1 MQFDFAKWEGAG
13 NDFILTEGRTF
24 KNAEEE
30 RQVVAE
36 LCNRRTGIG
45 ADGIIF
51 LSRVDGFDDRWKFDY
66 VNADGSRSFCG
77 NGSRVVLAHLRAMG
91 EVESGAVLE
100 ACDGDHAVAWKGE
113 PGVQMRPVKAPQD
126 LTSTQ
131 VDCAAEVFV
140 DTGSPHHLVWLPE
153 KADLQALDVDGVGAQ
168 IRHHPMHAPG
178 GSNVDFVQPI
188 SPEILVMRTFERGV
202 EGETLACGTGA
213 TAAALSDYVRR
224 GGALQRT
231 VRMRGG
237 DLTITFGPPDERGH
251 FLDVWLWGPAR
262 ECFRGSAN
270 WPVLSCWLWSFFALW
285 LAFLGP
291 PDVRGQAELPHVPL
305 TEQAQL
311 SVLTGSPGDE
321 VYSSW
326 GHTAIRLKDPGQS
339 PVMDLTFNY
348 GTFAF
353 GPGFYTRFIRG
364 HLDYRLSV
372 QEFASFQTE
381 YLTTGRALLEQ
392 PLVLTPTDVQ
402 AIADFLAWNALPE
415 NRVYRYGFFGD
426 NCSSRVLQVLAKVF
440 GDRWDPA
447 CELDPGQ
454 GVSFRSAIGPYIA
467 RLGWVKSGID
477 FILGS
482 ASDRPMAP
490 CESSFLPDGLMAQI
504 QLASLDG
511 RPIAGPPT
519 ELVPPE
525 GDWFAAPSAPFIP
538 PNLGFGMILLLTIVG
553 IAKNVPFLRRA
564 FIYPAGVL
572 GLLLVLMWVATD
584 HQDTWWNPDMAWAS
598 PLLIPLWFPQL
609 YSSFF
614 GRNLRRVILVM
625 GCLIGCASG
634 LLGCALHGTFW
645 WGMTLVTLALQ
656 PGELISLSGSYAPPE
671 ARK

>member
-24 KNAEEE
+24 KHAEEE
-30 RQVVAE
+30 RQVVAA

-51 LSRVDGFDDRWKFDY
+51 LSRVDGVDDRWKFDY
-66 VNADGSRSFCG
+66 VNADGTRSFCG
-77 NGSRVVLAHLRAMG
+77 NGSRVVLAHLRAI
-91 EVESGAVLE
+91 GAVDSEAVLV
-100 ACDGDHAVAWKGE
+100 ACDGDHAVAWNGE
-113 PGVQMRPVKAPQD
+113 PGVQLRPVKAPQNI
-126 LTSTQ
+126 TATQ
-131 VDCAAEVFV
+131 VEGVAEVFV
-140 DTGSPHHLVWLPE
+140 DTGSPHHLIWLSE
-153 KADLQALDVDGVGAQ
+153 KADLQALDVEHFGAQ

-188 SPEILVMRTFERGV
+188 SPDILVMRTFERGV

-213 TAAALSDYVRR
+213 TAAALADYVRR
-224 GGALQRT
+224 GGAMQRT

-237 DLTITFGPPDERGH
+237 DLKVTFGPPDERGH

-270 WPVLSCWLWSFFALW
+270 WPVLSCLLWGVVAIGLVFGVPFQAQ
-285 LAFLGP
+285 
-291 PDVRGQAELPHVPL
+291 GQTELRHVPL

-353 GPGFYTRFIRG
+353 GPGFYTRFVRG

-381 YLTTGRALLEQ
+381 YLNTGRALLEQ
-392 PLVLTPTDVQ
+392 PLALTPADVQ
-402 AIADFLAWNALPE
+402 AVADFLAWNALPE
-415 NRVYRYGFFGD
+415 NRVYRYEFFGD
-426 NCSSRVLQVLAKVF
+426 NCSSRVLQVLAEVF
-440 GDRWDPA
+440 GNRWDPA
-447 CELDPGQ
+447 CDRDPGQ

-477 FILGS
+477 FILGGT
-482 ASDRPMAP
+482 SDRPMGP

-504 QLASLDG
+504 QLATLDG
-511 RPIAGPPT
+511 RPIAGPAS

-525 GDWFAAPSAPFIP
+525 GDWFAAPPPPIIP
-538 PNLGFGMILLLTIVG
+538 PNLGFGLILLLTILG
-553 IAKNVPFLRRA
+553 IVKNATVLRRM
-564 FIYPAGVL
+564 FIFPAGIL
-572 GLLLVLMWVATD
+572 GLLLVMMWVATD
-584 HQDTWWNPDMAWAS
+584 HRDTWWNPDMAWAS
-598 PLLIPLWFPQL
+598 PLLIPLWFPHV
-609 YSSFF
+609 YSSSI
-614 GRNLRRVILVM
+614 GRNLRRIILVM

-634 LLGCALHGTFW
+634 LLGCAFHGTFW
-645 WGMTLVTLALQ
+645 WGMILVTLALQ
-656 PGELISLSGSYAPPE
+656 PWELVSFFELYALPE
-671 ARK
+671 RRK